1 MGVDHD
7 TGMVFPMEW
16 KLHDDASYYSGFF
29 KVLSRNTRGEGVQK
43 QVDQG
48 LSVMTDELWKCI
60 TRVATE
66 RDSPMIPQ
74 LSSSSSPQSSS
85 PLPLPL
91 SLKREWKQVDGDD
104 DDDKVNN
111 NNKRRRRSEEPPIC
125 SSPTI
130 AVTSPVGVTVVME
143 SSSSPFSPTDCS
155 TSSSYSPLSSPILMF
170 DNDELDVSGA
180 LSVLNEVMSCTDEEL
195 LPIDPFM
202 SQFLEDH
209 DSFELPSSSS
219 SMPATASPLIGCD
232 SMMNMSQMM
241 MNNVCMTHTPTT
253 ITTIT
258 PATNTLATLNG
269 VTEDY
274 FVATNSAACAEFDF
288 LLFNNYSFS
297 IEEQPLSEISV
308 SPAVMRPGL
317 SSVVNLSHQSPFFSA
332 LEC

>member
-1 MGVDHD
+1 
-7 TGMVFPMEW
+7 
-16 KLHDDASYYSGFF
+16 
-29 KVLSRNTRGEGVQK
+29 
-43 QVDQG
+43 
-48 LSVMTDELWKCI
+48 
-60 TRVATE
+60 
-66 RDSPMIPQ
+66 
-74 LSSSSSPQSSS
+74 
-85 PLPLPL
+85 
-91 SLKREWKQVDGDD
+91 
-104 DDDKVNN
+104 
-111 NNKRRRRSEEPPIC
+111 
-125 SSPTI
+125 
-130 AVTSPVGVTVVME
+130 
-143 SSSSPFSPTDCS
+143 
-155 TSSSYSPLSSPILMF
+155 MF
-170 DNDELDVSGA
+170 DNDEFDVSGA

-209 DSFELPSSSS
+209 DSFELPSSST
-219 SMPATASPLIGCD
+219 ATASPLIGCD

-241 MNNVCMTHTPTT
+241 MMNNVCMTNTATATT
-253 ITTIT
+253 TTIT